1 MNFVKTRL
9 FLDKIASGDLLEVQ
23 LDNGEPVD
31 SVSASVAAEGHTV
44 EKIDK
49 KTDFSILSIRKL

>member
-49 KTDFSILSIRKL
+49 TTDFSILSIRKL